1 MSLTGGTFEKQAA
14 IHAWGSNISG
24 VVSCNADVPGT
35 VVQRFQ
41 VARKAT
47 DLGNGTWHYEYAVR
61 NHNSERSGRALTVTF
76 PQRHDVHQR
85 RLQDID
91 SHSGEPYA
99 TTDWSIGT
107 TTSAVS
113 WSTETYAT
121 NQNANALRWATMYN
135 FWLPLERSPALTLR
149 RCVRGGSPPAAPG
162 PP

>member
-24 VVSCNADVPGT
+24 VVLCNADVPGT

-85 RLQDID
+85 RLQGHRL
-91 SHSGEPYA
+91 SLGR
-99 TTDWSIGT
+99 
-107 TTSAVS
+107 AV
-113 WSTETYAT
+113 
-121 NQNANALRWATMYN
+121 RHHR
-135 FWLPLERSPALTLR
+135 LEHRHDDE
-149 RCVRGGSPPAAPG
+149 RGLLVD
-162 PP
+162 